1 MPTADIQTS
10 KLLTAFKSAKV
21 NPEVDFKVTYQP
33 STMVSNRLP
42 LTAISDRHW
51 VKDNGID
58 EMKDRII
65 TWLNRVGLIVNP
77 FTEVDA
83 SLDPFIPFYL
93 IDHNEFR
100 SISGDHTS
108 FIFAPPGS
116 GKSAFRVRLARDC
129 RVGKN
134 GRKIFP
140 IVYNLPSPDS
150 GAISPDTH
158 YNELARS
165 AVNEL
170 LLYLI
175 YHSSSVIND
184 DDLLSQFQ
192 RVFDSNLFPLY
203 YLKQMVEQGSV
214 QPLLDSF
221 DQTARLLPNPPD
233 KKDLSLLA
241 EKLKGL
247 RYPVPPIQKTS
258 YKQKFD
264 QIISLIFEKLGY
276 EAIYILVDDVD
287 GYVETGG
294 DADKAVD
301 AISWLVTKTGEWRGN
316 RIYMKYFL
324 PIETKDI
331 LERKFSLLTSESKVT
346 MIEWNSDTLSEVIRQ
361 RLQEASG
368 GKYNSLR
375 AISSLPLRG
384 AKQAPEEVLAS
395 EIVKLGNA
403 TPRDLIQAVNRLLV
417 RHVQYEEQE
426 KLTPK
431 DMQAAIDW
439 IRFERSFKT
448 RHA

>member
-1 MPTADIQTS
+1 M
-10 KLLTAFKSAKV
+10 
-21 NPEVDFKVTYQP
+21 
-33 STMVSNRLP
+33 
-42 LTAISDRHW
+42 
-51 VKDNGID
+51 
-58 EMKDRII
+58 
-65 TWLNRVGLIVNP
+65 
-77 FTEVDA
+77 
-83 SLDPFIPFYL
+83 
-93 IDHNEFR
+93 
-100 SISGDHTS
+100 
-108 FIFAPPGS
+108 
-116 GKSAFRVRLARDC
+116 
-129 RVGKN
+129 
-134 GRKIFP
+134 
-140 IVYNLPSPDS
+140 
-150 GAISPDTH
+150 
-158 YNELARS
+158 
-165 AVNEL
+165 
-170 LLYLI
+170 
-175 YHSSSVIND
+175 
-184 DDLLSQFQ
+184 
-192 RVFDSNLFPLY
+192 
-203 YLKQMVEQGSV
+203 
-214 QPLLDSF
+214 LDSF